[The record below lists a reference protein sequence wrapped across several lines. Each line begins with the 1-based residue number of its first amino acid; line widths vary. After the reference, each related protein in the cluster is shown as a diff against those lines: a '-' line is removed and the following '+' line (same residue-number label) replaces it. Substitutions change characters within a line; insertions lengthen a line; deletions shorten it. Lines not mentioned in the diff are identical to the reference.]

1 MKKSIENNI
10 LSIDSS
16 LSEAMQALDKS
27 PIGIVFFVDNSG
39 RLKGILTDGDIR
51 RAILKGADLKE
62 CVQNYM
68 ITDFVYGSAKAARE
82 ENLRLINDEIRHLP
96 ILDDD
101 GRIVDF
107 LSITD
112 FIYFPVM
119 EPSLTGNELA
129 YVVECIKTNWISSQG
144 SYVRRFERAF
154 AEYLGID
161 YALTTS
167 SGTTALHLALTA
179 LGIGPGDEV
188 IVPDLTFAA
197 SASVV
202 RHCGATPVL
211 IDVHPDYWNLDP
223 GLIEKAITPK
233 TKAIMPVH
241 LYGHPCDMGHI
252 LDVARKYR
260 LYVVEDCAEALGA
273 KYKSKYVGT
282 FGDVGCFSFFSNKII
297 TTGEG
302 GMVVTQ
308 DKALNEKMMLYRDHG
323 MRKNKRYWHEVAGFN
338 YRMTNIQAAIGLAQM
353 EQIESFLQ
361 KKFEIAENY
370 ASGLKTLPGI
380 SLPPEMDWAR
390 NVFWLYSVLIDES
403 VTGISRDK
411 LMLELQK
418 EGIETRPF
426 FYPLHQQPPFKQK
439 SGNFAVSKSLSARGV
454 SLPSS
459 PRITADEIVRI
470 TGVIKK
476 IIMRNLKCL
485 QEKDVL

>member
-1 MKKSIENNI
+1 
-10 LSIDSS
+10 
-16 LSEAMQALDKS
+16 
-27 PIGIVFFVDNSG
+27 
-39 RLKGILTDGDIR
+39 
-51 RAILKGADLKE
+51 
-62 CVQNYM
+62 
-68 ITDFVYGSAKAARE
+68 
-82 ENLRLINDEIRHLP
+82 
-96 ILDDD
+96 
-101 GRIVDF
+101 
-107 LSITD
+107 
-112 FIYFPVM
+112 
-119 EPSLTGNELA
+119 
-129 YVVECIKTNWISSQG
+129 
-144 SYVRRFERAF
+144 
-154 AEYLGID
+154 
-161 YALTTS
+161 
-167 SGTTALHLALTA
+167 
-179 LGIGPGDEV
+179 
-188 IVPDLTFAA
+188 
-197 SASVV
+197 
-202 RHCGATPVL
+202 
-211 IDVHPDYWNLDP
+211 
-223 GLIEKAITPK
+223 
-233 TKAIMPVH
+233 
-241 LYGHPCDMGHI
+241 
-252 LDVARKYR
+252 
-260 LYVVEDCAEALGA
+260 
-273 KYKSKYVGT
+273 
-282 FGDVGCFSFFSNKII
+282 
-297 TTGEG
+297 
-302 GMVVTQ
+302 
-308 DKALNEKMMLYRDHG
+308 MMLYRDHG